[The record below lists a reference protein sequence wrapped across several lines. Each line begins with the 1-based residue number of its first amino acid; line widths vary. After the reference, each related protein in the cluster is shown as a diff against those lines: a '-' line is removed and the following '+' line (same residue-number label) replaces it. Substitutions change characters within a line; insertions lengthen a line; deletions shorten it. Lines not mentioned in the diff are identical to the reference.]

1 MSYNVEL
8 LFDEVDDGDEYSPF
22 TLEEGWSESLYHE
35 RLRTLS
41 YTVTQHNSPPV
52 DILVLQE
59 IEGEKVVKDLIDRHL
74 GKRGFSYYVVSD
86 TSTSPIEIGVIS
98 KYPIIEAR
106 IHSVEN
112 MRPIVE
118 VMLDIKGERVILF
131 ALHLPSKRI
140 GVEMSELQRLASLKA
155 LQDIKRT
162 QYGTYYDIPYIIAG
176 DFNESSDAYYRE
188 GEDFQ
193 TALMIESHEKSIE
206 FNQKGSLL
214 VTGEIP
220 KNGSWYSFYLDPR
233 QMMNQAVDGSYYYG
247 GLWEGFDHILLSEKF
262 FDNIGLEFVKG
273 GIVSNSTLLNKKGTP
288 YRYQG
293 SNNKGASDHLPVYV
307 VFEFKQ

>member
-1 MSYNVEL
+1 MAQN
-8 LFDEVDDGDEYSPF
+8 
-22 TLEEGWSESLYHE
+22 
-35 RLRTLS
+35 
-41 YTVTQHNSPPV
+41 PV

-206 FNQKGSLL
+206 FNQK
-214 VTGEIP
+214 
-220 KNGSWYSFYLDPR
+220 
-233 QMMNQAVDGSYYYG
+233 
-247 GLWEGFDHILLSEKF
+247 
-262 FDNIGLEFVKG
+262 
-273 GIVSNSTLLNKKGTP
+273 
-288 YRYQG
+288 
-293 SNNKGASDHLPVYV
+293 
-307 VFEFKQ
+307 